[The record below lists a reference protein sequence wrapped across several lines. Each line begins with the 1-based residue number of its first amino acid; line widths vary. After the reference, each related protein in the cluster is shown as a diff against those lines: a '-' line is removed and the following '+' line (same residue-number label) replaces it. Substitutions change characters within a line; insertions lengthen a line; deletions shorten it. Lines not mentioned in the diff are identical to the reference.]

1 MTFESAST
9 RNQSQAQQ
17 TATAT
22 ARKHKF
28 VISKHPS
35 SDGLKGV
42 DEARARLSN
51 RNCLYTIEFQTQQRR
66 MIQKCRQKLLEDN
79 SARFLV
85 RRSLSDFESLRT
97 RLRVLFKGCVVP
109 VLSAIDDFDGRSDE
123 REIANELERF
133 LRRCF
138 ESPLIQNSR
147 TMEIFLIEQDEQRFR
162 TVMDSDWIKN
172 RNRSVVGGG
181 SGENEEEDEES
192 WWNLLEEDDDVRA
205 VKAEQERKN
214 SFWGSLFS
222 GGGVNRARNNNNNNN
237 NNNIAERKFSRT
249 KESVLKDEDPAY
261 LQVITY
267 ASKLDEQCDA
277 FVRCAKMYVE
287 QLESRLNA
295 TNLSDLGKAAL
306 KMGQSEE
313 QWGKPLQKRSKNFS
327 LGYTLHAL
335 SDCANSMTF
344 SETASE
350 LKACDAVRVLIPYF
364 EDCRQRVEAIRETF
378 EDRTTAL
385 LYYQIACD
393 VYDEVI
399 EKHGRAVAN
408 VHSECLE
415 ADKKRETRRRAY
427 DLIVER
433 TRDEYPRW
441 HASIGDDMTKSL
453 RAFAKTRAALC
464 RRDAECWEMM
474 LRDPTSSTTTVTSG
488 GGVRVDSD
496 LGDKDVKYDQL
507 RNHKTTEVL
516 STKEKIL
523 LEKNA
528 RKQERLEKRRE
539 KEERE
544 LLKAWKRE
552 AKSAIANGLDVP
564 EMPDFKKQALEKIS
578 SLSSDKKKK
587 KKKKEDYDDD
597 DDEDENEDENILRRQ
612 TRGGSA
618 ASISSS
624 VTTTKTNS
632 SSLFNQADDNEE
644 IFEKEQKPLPVVRKQ
659 QQQQQQQRRR
669 EETSIASARPAPEAL
684 ISRPPPEPLAKVKV
698 DEASIS
704 EQLAAVKMEDDDSDW
719 SD

>member
-1 MTFESAST
+1 
-9 RNQSQAQQ
+9 
-17 TATAT
+17 
-22 ARKHKF
+22 
-28 VISKHPS
+28 
-35 SDGLKGV
+35 
-42 DEARARLSN
+42 
-51 RNCLYTIEFQTQQRR
+51 
-66 MIQKCRQKLLEDN
+66 
-79 SARFLV
+79 
-85 RRSLSDFESLRT
+85 
-97 RLRVLFKGCVVP
+97 
-109 VLSAIDDFDGRSDE
+109 
-123 REIANELERF
+123 
-133 LRRCF
+133 
-138 ESPLIQNSR
+138 
-147 TMEIFLIEQDEQRFR
+147 
-162 TVMDSDWIKN
+162 
-172 RNRSVVGGG
+172 
-181 SGENEEEDEES
+181 
-192 WWNLLEEDDDVRA
+192 
-205 VKAEQERKN
+205 
-214 SFWGSLFS
+214 
-222 GGGVNRARNNNNNNN
+222 
-237 NNNIAERKFSRT
+237 
-249 KESVLKDEDPAY
+249 
-261 LQVITY
+261 
-267 ASKLDEQCDA
+267 
-277 FVRCAKMYVE
+277 
-287 QLESRLNA
+287 
-295 TNLSDLGKAAL
+295 
-306 KMGQSEE
+306 
-313 QWGKPLQKRSKNFS
+313 
-327 LGYTLHAL
+327 
-335 SDCANSMTF
+335 MTF

-587 KKKKEDYDDD
+587 KKKEDYDDD